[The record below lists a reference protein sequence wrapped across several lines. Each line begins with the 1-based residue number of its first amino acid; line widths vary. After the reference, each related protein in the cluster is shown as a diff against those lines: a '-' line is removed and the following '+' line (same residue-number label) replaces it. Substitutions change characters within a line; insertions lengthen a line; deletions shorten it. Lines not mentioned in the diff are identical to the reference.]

1 MNKTIIEVYI
11 FFGISLLFVLVII
24 YLFLKQRDY
33 MHSKIKILNKTLLE
47 QNLRNESL
55 MKSIEE
61 NQFQRQKEFNQDLFE
76 QIINLDRNLTDN
88 LNVTNANI
96 ESKINTNLKS
106 LESAYKI
113 VIQKIHAFESLGKDT
128 KDLKDELR
136 KISTMFSAQ
145 NPQGSFGDYEL
156 YRILEL
162 AYGDN
167 RNFYEINKALPS
179 GNVIDYGLKMKNE
192 QLLPIDSKFPISKYA
207 QISFTNDADE
217 TKISESLFLDDIKN
231 YINNLSEN
239 FINPPY
245 TTDYAVLF
253 LPSEAIFVYLS
264 SHHNEIFEY
273 AYSKNV
279 FIASPSTLMSL
290 FYSLKSFLKDEEVN
304 RNIVEIREKISDLDT
319 VFKHLIEFSEVTMN
333 DINKAKEKSEKLDRI
348 IKQISHKFEEVAKI
362 K

>member
-1 MNKTIIEVYI
+1 
-11 FFGISLLFVLVII
+11 
-24 YLFLKQRDY
+24 
-33 MHSKIKILNKTLLE
+33 MHAKIKFLNRIVHE
-47 QNLRNESL
+47 QNLQNQTLMRNLEDS
-55 MKSIEE
+55 
-61 NQFQRQKEFNQDLFE
+61 QFQKQKEFNQDLFE

-88 LNVTNANI
+88 LNVTNVNI

-106 LESAYKI
+106 IDSAFKI
-113 VIQKIHAFESLGKDT
+113 VMQKIHTFENVGKDT
-128 KDLKDELR
+128 KDLRDEL
-136 KISTMFSAQ
+136 KKLSSMFSAQ

-156 YRILEL
+156 FRILEL

-167 RNFYEINKALPS
+167 RNFYEIKKALPS
-179 GNVIDYGLKMKNE
+179 GNIIDYGLKMKDE
-192 QLLPIDSKFPISKYA
+192 QLLPIDSKFPISKYS
-207 QISFTNDADE
+207 QISFSNDADE
-217 TKISESLFLDDIKN
+217 TKISESLFLDDVRN
-231 YINNLSEN
+231 YIDNLSKN

-264 SHHNEIFEY
+264 SHHNEVFEY

-290 FYSLKSFLKDEEVN
+290 FYSLKTFLKDEEIS
-304 RNIVEIREKISDLDT
+304 RNIVEIREKISDLDV
-319 VFKHLIEFSEVTMN
+319 VFKHLIEFSEVAMH

-348 IKQISHKFEEVAKI
+348 IKQISTKFEEVARI